1 VPVRA
6 WGTPAWSEGT
16 VYTLS
21 ASHEVFAVEARTGR
35 RRWQVATGEAGEG
48 TRGSRLVA
56 AGTFVVV
63 GDDNVVAMEK
73 TSGKVAWRFRP
84 KIGYGPGLYL
94 GEASDGLVFAGS
106 PAGQLYAIDAAT
118 GVLRWHATIG
128 DAAQTTVYAPVA
140 SGDLVAAGFTTF
152 GSPTGG
158 GVVAVD
164 AKTGDVRWR
173 RIFPV
178 PTVPTIDT
186 GLAGG
191 PIVADDA
198 IIVGRRDGVV
208 EALDRRTGVVRWLLP
223 PVRASGLPADASRH
237 DFRALAVSGGGL
249 VVGSLTGV
257 VAAFDLPTERA
268 RWRVVPSMTSVAF
281 AMTAGR
287 GVVYVPF
294 MSGEIVAIDAVTG
307 RERWRV
313 GRGDRP
319 FRWPPLIVG
328 RRLYAASSTA
338 GLFAFV
344 F

>member
-1 VPVRA
+1 MPV
-6 WGTPAWSEGT
+6 WSDGT
-16 VYTLS
+16 VYALS
-21 ASHEVFAVEARTGR
+21 ASHEVIAVEARTGR
-35 RRWQVATGEAGEG
+35 RRWQVVTGEAGEG

-56 AGTFVVV
+56 AGVFVVV

-73 TSGKVAWRFRP
+73 TSGRVAWRFKP
-84 KIGYGPGLYL
+84 KVGYGPGLYL

-128 DAAQTTVYAPVA
+128 DAAQTTVYAPVV
-140 SGDLVAAGFTTF
+140 SGDLVATGFTTF

-164 AKTGDVRWR
+164 AKTGRERWR
-173 RIFPV
+173 RLFPR
-178 PTVPTIDT
+178 PARPTIDT

-237 DFRALAVSGGGL
+237 DFRALVVSGGGL
-249 VVGSLTGV
+249 VVGSLTGE

-294 MSGEIVAIDAVTG
+294 MSGEIVAIDAATG
-307 RERWRV
+307 RERWRL
-313 GRGDRP
+313 GGGDRP

-328 RRLYAASSTA
+328 HRLYAVSSTA
-338 GLFAFV
+338 GLFAFAL
-344 F
+344 